1 MKMIGVISDCWRWR
15 MRAAVSK
22 PSMIGMR
29 TSSRMTAKSWAM
41 TQRRA
46 ASPESASTIE

>member
-1 MKMIGVISDCWRWR
+1 MIGVISDCRRWR
-15 MRAAVSK
+15 ISAAVSN

-41 TQRRA
+41 TQRSA
-46 ASPESASTIE
+46 ATPESASTIA

>member
-1 MKMIGVISDCWRWR
+1 MKMIGVISDCRRCR
-15 MRAAVSK
+15 MRAAVSN

-41 TQRRA
+41 TQRNA
-46 ASPESASTIE
+46 ASPESASTME